1 MKIVLASGSPRRRE
15 LMNYI
20 TEDFIVCTSNAEENL
35 PYGIDPF
42 KAAEYL
48 AVQKAS
54 AAATERPDDIVI
66 GCDTIVIVDGKI
78 LGKPSG
84 EEDARNMLR
93 TLSGRTHD
101 VVTGCAVACGGEIQS
116 FSEKTGVSFYALSEE
131 EIEEYLATG
140 EPFDK
145 AGGYG
150 IQGKGAL
157 FVSGIKGDYYNV
169 VGLPIAAL
177 SRKLREIIRQNK
189 GEQ

>member
-20 TEDFIVCTSNAEENL
+20 TEDFSVCTSNADENL
-35 PYGIDPF
+35 PGGIDPF
-42 KAAEYL
+42 EAAEYL
-48 AVQKAS
+48 AVQKARAV
-54 AAATERPDDIVI
+54 AAEHPDDIVI
-66 GCDTIVIVDGKI
+66 GCDTIVIVDGRI
-78 LGKPSG
+78 LGKPAS
-84 EEDARNMLR
+84 EDDARNMLR

-101 VVTGCAVACGGEIQS
+101 VVTGCAVVYGGETQF
-116 FSEKTGVSFYALSEE
+116 FSEKTGVSFYDLSEE

-150 IQGKGAL
+150 IQGRGAL
-157 FVSGIKGDYYNV
+157 FVSGINGDYYNV

-177 SRKLREIIRQNK
+177 SRKLKEIIRQNK
-189 GEQ
+189 GE

>member
-42 KAAEYL
+42 KAVEYL

-101 VVTGCAVACGGEIQS
+101 VVTGCAVGYGGEIHS

-140 EPFDK
+140 ESFDK